1 MSSREPI
8 RSRPRCA
15 LDCPGQG
22 CRGPEDDAS
31 PDVSIPQ
38 IDVMRTWRQSKP
50 ASLPMRRKKVIQ
62 TEVDPVVYSFVLRTA
77 EAKGLTLKEAAR
89 QALSEWA
96 SREGDLS
103 WDPLFDLSK
112 TFSTRK
118 RTDASKVDEVLHRR
132 RKR

>member
-1 MSSREPI
+1 M
-8 RSRPRCA
+8 
-15 LDCPGQG
+15 
-22 CRGPEDDAS
+22 RG
-31 PDVSIPQ
+31 
-38 IDVMRTWRQSKP
+38 
-50 ASLPMRRKKVIQ
+50 KKVIQ
-62 TEVDPVVYSFVLRTA
+62 TEVDPVVCSFVLRTA

-112 TFSTRK
+112 TFSSAK
-118 RTDASKVDEVLHRR
+118 RTDASKVDEVLYRR